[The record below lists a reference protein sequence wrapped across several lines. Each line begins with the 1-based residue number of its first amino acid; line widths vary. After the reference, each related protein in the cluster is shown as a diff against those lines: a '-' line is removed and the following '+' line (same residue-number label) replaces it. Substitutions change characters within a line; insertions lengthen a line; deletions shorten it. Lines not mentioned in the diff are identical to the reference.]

1 MGAPF
6 ELLFAT
12 MTPPSTL
19 NKEGGTASVEG
30 NLTMRWKFV
39 SSVVAAAL
47 IGTSVAYAAGFTLS
61 AAPKIAFLYFADKH
75 DGGWTQAFDEAR
87 PKIEAAVGQKIPYVE
102 NVPEVAGKIK
112 PAAET
117 FISRGSNIIIGT
129 AFGYSDTFKELSEKY
144 PKVAFLNASGTTNGP
159 NLESFYGRTYESQYL
174 CGMVAGAMSKNGKL
188 GFVAAHPIGPV
199 NWTINAYELGAKQ
212 FNPNATVTVIFTGEW
227 NDPVKERAA
236 ASALADQ
243 GVDVIGQHVDTPTP
257 QIVAQE
263 RGIYGTGHHR
273 NLSEFA
279 PKATLCSSVWT
290 WDKFLS
296 PELKKIEAGNW
307 QPSPYGAFPGIKD
320 GGTDI
325 AWGSVTIPKDV
336 VAKVTAE
343 RQAIINGKQIYTGPM
358 TDTSGKEEL
367 AAGKS
372 IDDGGLWKMDW
383 YVPGVIAQK

>member
-1 MGAPF
+1 
-6 ELLFAT
+6 
-12 MTPPSTL
+12 
-19 NKEGGTASVEG
+19 
-30 NLTMRWKFV
+30 MRWKSV

-47 IGTSVAYAAGFTLS
+47 LGTSVAYAAGFTLS
-61 AAPKIAFLYFADKH
+61 APPKIAFLYFADKH

-87 PKIEAAVGQKIPYVE
+87 PKIETVVGQKIPYVE
-102 NVPEVAGKIK
+102 NVPEVAGKIR

-117 FISRGSNIIIGT
+117 FISRGSNIVIGT
-129 AFGYSDTFKELSEKY
+129 AYGYSDTFKELAEKY

-174 CGMVAGAMSKNGKL
+174 CGMAAGAMSKSGKL

-212 FNPNATVTVIFTGEW
+212 FNPNATVTVIFTGAW

-273 NLSEFA
+273 DLSEFA

-290 WDKFLS
+290 WDKFLA

-325 AWGSVTIPKDV
+325 AWGKVTVPKDV

-343 RQAIINGKQIYTGPM
+343 RQAIVNGKQIYTGPM
-358 TDTSGKEEL
+358 SDTSGKEEL

-383 YVPGVIAQK
+383 FVPGVIAQK

>member
-1 MGAPF
+1 
-6 ELLFAT
+6 
-12 MTPPSTL
+12 
-19 NKEGGTASVEG
+19 
-30 NLTMRWKFV
+30 MRWKLVASF
-39 SSVVAAAL
+39 AAAAVL
-47 IGTSVAYAAGFTLS
+47 GSGVAYAAGFTLS
-61 AAPKIAFLYFADKH
+61 APPKIAFLYFADKT

-87 PKIEAAVGQKIPYVE
+87 PKMEAALGQKIPFVE
-102 NVPEVAGKIK
+102 NVPEVAGKIR
-112 PAAET
+112 PAADT
-117 FISRGSNIIIGT
+117 FIGRGSNIVIGT

-144 PKVAFLNASGTTNGP
+144 PQVAFLNASGTTNGP

-174 CGMVAGAMSKNGKL
+174 CGMIAGAMSKSGKL

-199 NWTINAYELGAKQ
+199 NWTINAYELGAQKI
-212 FNPNATVTVIFTGEW
+212 NPKATVTVIFTGAW

-243 GVDVIGQHVDTPTP
+243 GIDVIGQHVDTPTP

-273 NLSEFA
+273 DLREFA

-296 PELKKIEAGNW
+296 PELKRVAAGDW
-307 QPSPYGAFPGIKD
+307 QPNPYGAFPGIKD

-325 AWGSVTIPKDV
+325 ACCGPAVPKELAD
-336 VAKVTAE
+336 KVTAE
-343 RQAIINGKQIYTGPM
+343 RAAIIAGKQIFTGPM
-358 TDTSGKEEL
+358 SDTTGKEVL
-367 AAGKS
+367 AAGKP
-372 IDDGGLWKMDW
+372 IDDGGLWKMVW